1 MTIKIAHSS
10 VVQVT
15 IDGTPLSP
23 VNAQQLMDGWVDQG
37 IGVPAAFRLTFR
49 DPRRTLV
56 GKLGVRF
63 GSEVEIALVANGRG
77 ASDVLLTGEV
87 TALEADF
94 DGTGSYTVI
103 RGYDAGFRLMRSRR
117 VAAYR
122 ELSASDIVRQLAGL
136 DGVEVGRIAFGP
148 QGEKRYDFIAQDGV
162 TDWDFLARL
171 ADENSVA
178 VSVDAKG
185 KLQFAAPSPTGEALV
200 LERGKSV
207 LRCRASVT
215 AGDQVSTAGA
225 RGWDVRAKKPIVAER
240 PAAAYRGVS
249 VGQTPADAVAPFAR
263 SEAVQTRVPYDTEQE
278 VAHAAASLAADVTS
292 SFAELEVALRGD
304 PRVRPGI
311 PVRLK
316 YVGEPFEGTYTVTSV
331 RHVCGEAGSHY
342 EAWANVSGRQWRSL
356 YGLTSGGADPAG
368 QRLPGVVN
376 AVVTN
381 VGDPLKQGRVKL
393 TFPWLDDAYESD
405 WARVAQWGGK
415 GGGSVFPLDVNDEV
429 LVAFDRGALDHPY
442 VLGGLYNGRD
452 EPGRAPQNVP
462 LHAGARN
469 RATRHTLADRDGN
482 RVDFRS
488 MSGGRQGVRIA
499 SGDEKLVI
507 DLDRAKTRI
516 EVTSKGA
523 VTIEGGSSVSVKA
536 KGALSLKSGGNLAI
550 DAGGNLTIGAV
561 GKLTVRGVKVSL
573 AAATALSVTAP
584 AVGIK
589 APALGLNGMAPL
601 PGPKLPPTFDLAM
614 VI

>member
-1 MTIKIAHSS
+1 MSTKIAHSS
-10 VVQVT
+10 VVQVK
-15 IDGTPLSP
+15 IDGTALTAN
-23 VNAQQLMDGWVDQG
+23 NALKMVDGWVDQG

-49 DPRRTLV
+49 DPQRTLV
-56 GKLGVRF
+56 GKLGVTF

-87 TALEADF
+87 TGLEADF
-94 DGTGSYTVI
+94 DGTGSFTVI

-122 ELSASDIVRQLAGL
+122 ELSTSDIVRRLAGL
-136 DGVEVGRIAFGP
+136 NGVDVGRIAFG
-148 QGEKRYDFIAQDGV
+148 QGGEKRYDFIAQSGV
-162 TDWDFLARL
+162 TDWDFIARL

-178 VSVDAKG
+178 VSIDAKG
-185 KLQFAAPSPTGEALV
+185 GLQFAAPDPVGEALV

-207 LRCRASVT
+207 LRLRASAT

-225 RGWDVRAKKPIVAER
+225 RGWDVRTKKPIISER
-240 PAAAYRGVS
+240 PADSYRGVS
-249 VGQTPADAVAPFAR
+249 IGKTPADAVGPFSR
-263 SEAVQTRVPYDTEQE
+263 SELVQTRVPYDTEQE
-278 VAHAAASLAADVTS
+278 VDHAAASLAADVTS

-304 PRVRPGI
+304 PRVRPGV
-311 PVRLK
+311 PVQLK

-356 YGLTSGGADPAG
+356 YGLTSGGGEAGG

-376 AVVTN
+376 ALVTN
-381 VGDPLKQGRVKL
+381 VSDPLKQGRVKL
-393 TFPWLDDAYESD
+393 TFPWLDDDYESD

-415 GGGSVFPLDVNDEV
+415 SGGSIFPLDVNDEV

-452 EPGRAPQNVP
+452 EPGKAPENVP
-462 LHAGARN
+462 LHDGARN
-469 RATRHTLADRDGN
+469 QATRHTLADRTGN

-488 MSGGRQGVRIA
+488 RSSGQQGVRIA
-499 SGDEKLVI
+499 TGDDKLVI

-516 EVTSKGA
+516 EVTSTGA
-523 VTIEGGSSVSVKA
+523 VTIEGGTSVSVQA
-536 KGALSLKSGGNLAI
+536 KTNLSLKAGGNLDI
-550 DAGGNLTIGAV
+550 DAGGMLTIGAL
-561 GKLTVRGVKVSL
+561 GKLTVRGTKVSL
-573 AAATALSVTAP
+573 AAATALSITSA
-584 AVGIK
+584 AVGIR
-589 APALGLNGMAPL
+589 APALGLNGFAPL
-601 PGPKLPPTFDLAM
+601 PGPKHPPTFDLAM
-614 VI
+614 MI